1 MNKQKTV
8 MVAGGAGYIGTHT
21 IVELNK
27 AGYEVVVVDNLS
39 NSLESAIK
47 GVETIIG
54 KKIAFEKVDCN
65 DRVEMDRVFAKYT
78 FNTVIHFAA
87 SKAVGESVQQPLKYY
102 HNNIE
107 SLIVTLEMM
116 KKHGVDNLVFSS
128 SCTVYGQPDV
138 LPVTEATPRQEAT
151 SPYGNT
157 KQVNEDIIRDVAKA
171 DKGLHSI
178 ALRYFNP
185 IGAHPSAKI
194 GELPN
199 GVPGNLVPFITQTA
213 AGIREFLSVFGDD
226 YNTPDGS
233 AVRDY
238 IDVNDLAAAHVSAVN
253 RLVEG
258 KQKKNYEIFNVGT
271 GRGVSVLELVKAFEK
286 ANNLKLN
293 YKVVDRREGDIEKIW
308 AETTFANEE
317 LGWKATRGLEET
329 LKSAWE
335 WEKQLR
341 GL

>member
-21 IVELNK
+21 IVELDK
-27 AGYEVVVVDNLS
+27 AGYDVVVVDNLS
-39 NSLESAIK
+39 NSSENSIK
-47 GVETIIG
+47 GVEEIIG
-54 KKIAFEKVDCN
+54 KKVIFEKVDCN
-65 DRVEMDRVFAKYT
+65 DRQGMERVFSKYP

-87 SKAVGESVQQPLKYY
+87 SKAVGESVEKPLMYY
-102 HNNIE
+102 HNNLE

-116 KKHGVDNLVFSS
+116 KKHNVENLVFSS

-157 KQVNEDIIRDVAKA
+157 KQVNEDIIRDCAKT
-171 DKGLHSI
+171 DKHLNSI

-185 IGAHPSAKI
+185 IGAHLSAKI

-199 GVPGNLVPFITQTA
+199 GVPANLVPFVTQTA
-213 AGIREFLSVFGDD
+213 AGLRECLSVYGND
-226 YNTPDGS
+226 YDTPDGS
-233 AVRDY
+233 AIRDY

-253 RLVEG
+253 RLVG
-258 KQKKNYEIFNVGT
+258 KKQKTNYEIFNVGT
-271 GRGVSVLELVKAFEK
+271 GRGVTVLELINAFEQ
-286 ANNLKLN
+286 ANGVKVNH
-293 YKVVDRREGDIEKIW
+293 KVVGRRQGDIEKIW
-308 AETTFANEE
+308 AETSYANNE
-317 LGWKATRGLEET
+317 LGWKATRSLVET
-329 LKSAWE
+329 LKSAWA
-335 WEKQLR
+335 WEKHLR

>member
-1 MNKQKTV
+1 MKKEKTV

-21 IVELNK
+21 IVELDK
-27 AGYEVVVVDNLS
+27 AGYDVVVVDNLS
-39 NSLESAIK
+39 NSQLSAIA
-47 GVETIIG
+47 GVEEIIG
-54 KKIAFEKVDCN
+54 KKVAFEKVDCN
-65 DRVEMDRVFAKYT
+65 DREGMERVFSKYP

-87 SKAVGESVQQPLKYY
+87 SKAVGESVEKPLMYY

-116 KKHGVDNLVFSS
+116 KKHGVENLVFSS

-138 LPVTEATPRQEAT
+138 LPVTEATPRQVAT

-157 KQVNEDIIRDVAKA
+157 KQVNEDIIRDCAKS

-185 IGAHPSAKI
+185 IGAHESAKI

-199 GVPGNLVPFITQTA
+199 GVPANLVPFVTQTA
-213 AGIREFLSVFGDD
+213 AGLRECLSVYGND
-226 YNTPDGS
+226 YDTPDGS
-233 AVRDY
+233 AIRDY

-253 RLVEG
+253 RLVNG
-258 KQKKNYEIFNVGT
+258 KQKTNYEIFNVGT
-271 GRGVSVLELVKAFEK
+271 GRGVSVLELINAFEK
-286 ANNLKLN
+286 ANGV
-293 YKVVDRREGDIEKIW
+293 KVNHKIVARREGDIEKIW
-308 AETTFANEE
+308 AETTFANQE

-329 LKSAWE
+329 LKSAWK
-335 WEKQLR
+335 WEKNLR

>member
-1 MNKQKTV
+1 

-21 IVELNK
+21 IVELDK
-27 AGYEVVVVDNLS
+27 AGYDVVVVDNLS
-39 NSLESAIK
+39 NSQLSAIA
-47 GVETIIG
+47 GVEEIIG
-54 KKIAFEKVDCN
+54 KKVAFEKVDCN
-65 DRVEMDRVFAKYT
+65 DREGMERVFSKYP

-87 SKAVGESVQQPLKYY
+87 SKAVGESVEKPLMYY

-116 KKHGVDNLVFSS
+116 KKHGVENLVFSS

-138 LPVTEATPRQEAT
+138 LPVTEATPRQVAT

-157 KQVNEDIIRDVAKA
+157 KQVNEDIIRDCAKS

-185 IGAHPSAKI
+185 IGAHESAKI

-199 GVPGNLVPFITQTA
+199 GVPANLVPFVTQTA
-213 AGIREFLSVFGDD
+213 AGLRECLSVYGND
-226 YNTPDGS
+226 YDTPDGS
-233 AVRDY
+233 AIRDY

-253 RLVEG
+253 RLVNG
-258 KQKKNYEIFNVGT
+258 KQKTNYEIFNVGT
-271 GRGVSVLELVKAFEK
+271 GRGVSVLELINAFEK
-286 ANNLKLN
+286 ANGV
-293 YKVVDRREGDIEKIW
+293 KVNHKIVARREGDIEKIW
-308 AETTFANEE
+308 AETTFANQE

-329 LKSAWE
+329 LKSAWK
-335 WEKQLR
+335 WEKNLR

>member
-1 MNKQKTV
+1 

-21 IVELNK
+21 IVELDK
-27 AGYEVVVVDNLS
+27 AGYDVVVVDNLS
-39 NSLESAIK
+39 NSQLSAIA
-47 GVETIIG
+47 GVEEIIG
-54 KKIAFEKVDCN
+54 KKVAFEKVDCN
-65 DRVEMDRVFAKYT
+65 DREGMERVFSKYP

-87 SKAVGESVQQPLKYY
+87 SKAVGESVEKPLMYY

-116 KKHGVDNLVFSS
+116 KKHGVENLVFSS

-138 LPVTEATPRQEAT
+138 LPVTEATPRQVAT

-157 KQVNEDIIRDVAKA
+157 KQVNEDIIRDCAKS
-171 DKGLHSI
+171 DKSLHSI

-185 IGAHPSAKI
+185 IGAHESAKI

-199 GVPGNLVPFITQTA
+199 GVPANLVPFVTQTA
-213 AGIREFLSVFGDD
+213 AGLRECLSVYGND
-226 YNTPDGS
+226 YDTPDGS
-233 AVRDY
+233 AIRDY

-253 RLVEG
+253 RLVNG
-258 KQKKNYEIFNVGT
+258 KQKTNYEIFNVGT
-271 GRGVSVLELVKAFEK
+271 GRGVSVLELINAFEK
-286 ANNLKLN
+286 ANGV
-293 YKVVDRREGDIEKIW
+293 KVNHKIVARREGDIEKIW
-308 AETTFANEE
+308 AETTFANQE

-329 LKSAWE
+329 LKSAWK
-335 WEKQLR
+335 WEKNLR

>member
-21 IVELNK
+21 IVELDK

-39 NSLESAIK
+39 NSLESTIK

-65 DRVEMDRVFAKYT
+65 DRVEMDRVFAKYP

-286 ANNLKLN
+286 ANNVKLN
-293 YKVVDRREGDIEKIW
+293 YKIVARREGDIEKIW

-317 LGWKATRGLEET
+317 LGWKSTRGLEET

>member
-1 MNKQKTV
+1 MSKQKTV

-27 AGYEVVVVDNLS
+27 AGYQVVVVDNLS
-39 NSLESAIK
+39 NSQISAIK
-47 GVETIIG
+47 GVEEIIG
-54 KKIAFEKVDCN
+54 KSVIFEQVDCN
-65 DRVEMDRVFAKYT
+65 DRSEMDRVFAKYP

-87 SKAVGESVQQPLKYY
+87 SKAVGESVEQPLKYY
-102 HNNIE
+102 HNNLE

-185 IGAHPSAKI
+185 VGAHESAKI

-199 GVPGNLVPFITQTA
+199 GVPANLVPFVTQTA
-213 AGIREFLSVFGDD
+213 AGLRECLSVYGDD
-226 YNTPDGS
+226 YDTVDGS

-258 KQKKNYEIFNVGT
+258 KQKTNYEIFNVGT
-271 GRGVSVLELVKAFEK
+271 GRGVTVLELINAFEK
-286 ANNLKLN
+286 ANEVKVN
-293 YKVVDRREGDIEKIW
+293 YKIVGRRAGDIEKIW
-308 AETTFANEE
+308 AETSFANDE
-317 LGWKATRGLEET
+317 LGWKATRNLEET
-329 LKSAWE
+329 MKSAWA
-335 WEKQLR
+335 WEKNLR